1 MYVVTRRIFH
11 EPALARQVGGHKPM
25 LEQEENV
32 NRLKPVLQLG
42 RGATVTGEERHFAL
56 CESASPTQGEI
67 HRVLECDELDEQ
79 RRGE

>member
-1 MYVVTRRIFH
+1 MYVAKRWIFK
-11 EPALARQVGGHKPM
+11 EPAHAKEVGGHKPM

-56 CESASPTQGEI
+56 CGFAHTSQGEI
-67 HRVLECDELDEQ
+67 HRVLECD
-79 RRGE
+79 